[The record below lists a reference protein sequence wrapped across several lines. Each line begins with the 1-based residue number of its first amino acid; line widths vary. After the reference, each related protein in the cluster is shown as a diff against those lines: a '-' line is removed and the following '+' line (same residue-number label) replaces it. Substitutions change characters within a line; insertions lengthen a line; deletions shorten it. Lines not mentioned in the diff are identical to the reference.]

1 MDIPELDGGG
11 RRTLESDHQR
21 LPEEA
26 EGLPE
31 AFRHGNQMRDEIP
44 AREGCRKGTEAGTAP
59 DLRGIAIRKP
69 IV

>member
-1 MDIPELDGGG
+1 MD
-11 RRTLESDHQR
+11 SDRWR

-31 AFRHGNQMRDEIP
+31 AFRHGNQMKDETL
-44 AREGCRKGTEAGTAP
+44 ARSGRTKSLQAGHGAASE
-59 DLRGIAIRKP
+59 GIAIGKP

>member
-11 RRTLESDHQR
+11 RRALESDHQR

-31 AFRHGNQMRDEIP
+31 AFRHGNQMKDETP
-44 AREGCRKGTEAGTAP
+44 CP
-59 DLRGIAIRKP
+59 RGMIKKP
-69 IV
+69 